1 MVAVLA
7 ISTVAL
13 TLGIPGAEFKWGDYR
28 IEVSG
33 ALLLVPATAHA
44 AYPRVPPVAAA
55 PYYSVTTTAQPT
67 LRRPI
72 PCSRRVWTTKA
83 AACLTRRW
91 AC

>member
-33 ALLLVPATAHA
+33 ALLVPATAA
-44 AYPRVPPVAAA
+44 R
-55 PYYSVTTTAQPT
+55 
-67 LRRPI
+67 
-72 PCSRRVWTTKA
+72 C
-83 AACLTRRW
+83 
-91 AC
+91 